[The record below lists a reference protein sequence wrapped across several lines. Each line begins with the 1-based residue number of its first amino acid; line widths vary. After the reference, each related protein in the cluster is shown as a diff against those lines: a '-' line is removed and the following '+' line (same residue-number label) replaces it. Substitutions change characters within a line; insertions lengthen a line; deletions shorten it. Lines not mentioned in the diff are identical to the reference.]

1 MENFDWRAYL
11 ELNQDLPNGGV
22 TSEKVANDH
31 YYAFGRL
38 EGNDVDDDSDN
49 QDDYDDDG
57 DDDDDDQDDYDEY
70 EYEYDGNDDDH
81 IVVYRSIQFPD
92 NTTY

>member
-38 EGNDVDDDSDN
+38 EGNDVDNDSDN
-49 QDDYDDDG
+49 Q
-57 DDDDDDQDDYDEY
+57 DDDDDDQDDYD

>member
-38 EGNDVDDDSDN
+38 EGNDVDNDSDN
-49 QDDYDDDG
+49 QDDYD
-57 DDDDDDQDDYDEY
+57 

>member
-38 EGNDVDDDSDN
+38 EGNDVDNDSDN
-49 QDDYDDDG
+49 Q
-57 DDDDDDQDDYDEY
+57 DDDQDDYD

>member
-38 EGNDVDDDSDN
+38 EGNDVDNDSDN
-49 QDDYDDDG
+49 Q
-57 DDDDDDQDDYDEY
+57 DDDDDQDDYD

>member
-38 EGNDVDDDSDN
+38 EGND
-49 QDDYDDDG
+49 
-57 DDDDDDQDDYDEY
+57 
-70 EYEYDGNDDDH
+70 
-81 IVVYRSIQFPD
+81 
-92 NTTY
+92 